1 MWVTL
6 NGLCAPRDSSNRFPY
21 RLLFH
26 IAFFVYLPLFCLD
39 PFVYLFLSCPF
50 CRFVLLSVSFSF
62 VSTRPA

>member
-39 PFVYLFLSCPF
+39 PFVYLPLS
-50 CRFVLLSVSFSF
+50 
-62 VSTRPA
+62 